1 MFSLI
6 ASKLRAFVCVNC
18 QRRRGEKQAY
28 IIGFCRAKGGVNE
41 TSADKNL
48 SFQPLGARRI
58 TCTV

>member
-18 QRRRGEKQAY
+18 QRRRGEKQAN
-28 IIGFCRAKGGVNE
+28 ILGICRAKGGVNE

-48 SFQPLGARRI
+48 SFSLWAQGE
-58 TCTV
+58 